1 VNVRLY
7 ANSSTLALTERLE
20 GGSFQPP
27 LIPAYQDLQIRF
39 KLAETVNSVP
49 TIDRRPLYSLTARI
63 GWPDEAPL
71 SGSYQ
76 LEITLGGD
84 TVTTADIAF
93 DATTTAIASAIN
105 TALGVTIASL
115 NPCTVS
121 EYEGLKRIVF
131 ADKDAQPT
139 IACVEN
145 ALWPASFVEI
155 DEIEFD
161 EGFAYVLQLRQTPAA
176 EVSSFSEQV
185 PTAPTITEKQA
196 GGEVD
201 GFAYNEIQKLTL
213 SPAFAG
219 GSFRI
224 VRGGVK
230 SVPISVP
237 TNITAIRSALAP
249 LADTG
254 GSFVVTESNDATY
267 IEFTGSM
274 AGENQDLMTIEVF
287 DSPGVDYFFHLPT
300 KTDDMRTLMQQV
312 DSSGQVRIP
321 LSLQLQITDP
331 LAAGGKQDVTIQ
343 QELVFIRPVPSSAN
357 NVSAA
362 LRWGQPLSKGD
373 YLRHSTSSLLV
384 GNRAARFLIG
394 DGSTTSFALQHNLV
408 ENAKTVTVNATT
420 NVFTAAGHNYQD
432 LDPITFSSTTTL
444 PAGLTAGTVYFVR
457 DATTDTFKV
466 ATSANGTAVDITDT
480 GTGTHTARLRDGVAE
495 GVAVEVWQTG
505 GSQLRI
511 AQSAYTLA
519 KTSTDVVT
527 ISGFASTPTTN
538 QYEVFVMTMGRPST
552 YQSHDH
558 EIEEV
563 PEALARIEALEARV
577 TALENGTVPGAAPAI
592 SSTVTGKIDRPLPRI
607 WRIPR
612 ARGVLPAE
620 PESLSGWNPFGEGS
634 TLRDIR
640 LLPAVHATTI
650 ETLPTTLPAT
660 TSLLRGRVWVAST
673 NRPTVAGG
681 IVAGEHVANDGREWY
696 QVRRESDSESTW
708 YPVVFESKLWSLSIS
723 PDELAL
729 RTRLDIAAGIELRLF
744 DPSRRPDDRGTV
756 ARMSLILERGVRT
769 ADTTPGT
776 PGSNIAD
783 HFGSP
788 VILGEHQFDLTDV
801 PVQKTMSLSIA
812 RDGSGALTAH
822 VGKMLGAMAVVS
834 APASADFVLR
844 YRIGRVDFQNIPT
857 DSKGVIAYRG
867 LDVGLD
873 GKPDPNLGRWRI
885 A

>member
-1 VNVRLY
+1 MNVRLY
-7 ANSSTLALTERLE
+7 ANTSTLALTERLE

-49 TIDRRPLYSLTARI
+49 TIDKRSLYSLTARI
-63 GWPDEAPL
+63 GWPDEAPI
-71 SGSYQ
+71 SGAYRMQ
-76 LEITLGGD
+76 ITLAST

-105 TALGVTIASL
+105 TALGSTIASL

-131 ADKDAQPT
+131 AAKTSQPT

-145 ALWPASFVEI
+145 ALWPASFVEV
-155 DEIEFD
+155 DEIAFD

-176 EVSSFSEQV
+176 EVSTFSEQV

-201 GFAYNEIQKLTL
+201 GFSYNEIQKLTL
-213 SPAFAG
+213 SPAFEG
-219 GSFRI
+219 GSFRL

-237 TNITAIRSALAP
+237 TTIAAIRTAVAP

-254 GSFVVTESNDATY
+254 GSFVVTETNDGVY
-267 IEFTGSM
+267 FEFTGTM
-274 AGENQDLMTIEVF
+274 AATDQDLMTVEVF

-312 DSSGQVRIP
+312 DTAGQVRIP
-321 LSLQLQITDP
+321 LSLQLQITDA
-331 LAAGGKQDVTIQ
+331 LAAGGRQDVTIQ
-343 QELVFIRPVPSSAN
+343 QDLVFIRPVPSSAN
-357 NVSAA
+357 NVAA
-362 LRWGQPLSKGD
+362 SLVWGQPLSKGD

-394 DGSTTSFALQHNLV
+394 DGSATSFALQHNLV

-466 ATSANGTAVDITDT
+466 ATSPNGTAVDITTT

-495 GVAVEVWQTG
+495 GVSVEVWQTG
-505 GSQLRI
+505 GSQLRM
-511 AQSAYTLA
+511 AQSAYTVA

-527 ISGFASTPTTN
+527 VSGFAATPTTN

-558 EIEEV
+558 ELDEV
-563 PEALARIEALEARV
+563 PEAKTRIEALEAAV
-577 TALENGTVPGAAPAI
+577 AALQNGDFGGSAP
-592 SSTVTGKIDRPLPRI
+592 SVTVTTNKIDRPLPRVWNI
-607 WRIPR
+607 LT
-612 ARGVLPAE
+612 AQSLPEA
-620 PESLSGWNPFGEGS
+620 PASLATWNPFADGS
-634 TLRDIR
+634 TLRDLR
-640 LLPAVHATTI
+640 LLPAVHLAADDI
-650 ETLPTTLPAT
+650 EALPATLPAPSST
-660 TSLLRGRVWVAST
+660 YRDRVFYSAVDVPGLLS
-673 NRPTVAGG
+673 AGQY
-681 IVAGEHVANDGREWY
+681 AACDGRKWY
-696 QVRRESDSESTW
+696 RVRRESTTETTW
-708 YPVVFESKLWSLSIS
+708 YPTAFEMEFFRLSIS

-729 RTRLDIAAGIELRLF
+729 RTRFDLAIGLEMALY
-744 DPSRRPDDRGTV
+744 DPSRRPADRRTV
-756 ARMSLILERGVRT
+756 GRMSLILERGVRT
-769 ADTTPGT
+769 SDSSPSAT
-776 PGSNIAD
+776 GSNIAS

-788 VILGEHQFDLTDV
+788 VILAQHDFDLTSV
-801 PVQKTMSLSIA
+801 VSQKKFTLSVA
-812 RDGSGALTAH
+812 RAGDGALTALAS
-822 VGKMLGAMAVVS
+822 KMMGAAVTVS
-834 APASADFVLR
+834 APASADFALR
-844 YRIGRVDFQNIPT
+844 LRLGRVDFENLPT
-857 DSKGVIAYRG
+857 DGRG
-867 LDVGLD
+867 ILAVRGPDVGLD
-873 GKPDPNLGRWRI
+873 GQADQAVGRYGI